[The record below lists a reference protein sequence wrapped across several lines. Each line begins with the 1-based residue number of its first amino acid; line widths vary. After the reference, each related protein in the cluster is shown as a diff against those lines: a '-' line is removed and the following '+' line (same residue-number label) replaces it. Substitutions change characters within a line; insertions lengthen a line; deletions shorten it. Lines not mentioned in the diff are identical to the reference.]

1 MAAGETTQ
9 GHRRPDGTKPH
20 DLKPGEYALA
30 SADARAVWLCSPDG
44 QPGRVEAPIWT
55 IAVEGD
61 GTVTVS
67 PSIWWNRQDNP
78 PGWHGFLE
86 RGIWREV

>member
-1 MAAGETTQ
+1 MQ

-20 DLKPGEYALA
+20 ELQPGEYALA
-30 SADARAVWLCSPDG
+30 SAEGRAVWLCSPDG
-44 QPGRVEAPIWT
+44 QPGHVERPTWEITVEA
-55 IAVEGD
+55 D

-67 PSIWWNRQDNP
+67 PSIWWNRQATP

-86 RGIWREV
+86 RGVWRSV